1 MLKRRQVYKIIHT
14 HKAVCDCA
22 CARIGCA
29 CAVNNAR
36 ISPAAR
42 PCCEPVRRQEGYGS
56 PCSLCRGSLGCLYL
70 QGKSTCHALA
80 KNWHGPVLL
89 ANTPIH
95 QMCTINKIS
104 SVCCCNNHLYT
115 SQTRPSKT
123 NVMMNYIT
131 LPREPQKPEG
141 TKGNQQ
147 VPRGTTQVPRGT
159 TETSKYQGEPQ
170 KPKGTNKY
178 QGEPHKPKVTNKYQG

>member
-1 MLKRRQVYKIIHT
+1 
-14 HKAVCDCA
+14 
-22 CARIGCA
+22 
-29 CAVNNAR
+29 
-36 ISPAAR
+36 
-42 PCCEPVRRQEGYGS
+42 
-56 PCSLCRGSLGCLYL
+56 
-70 QGKSTCHALA
+70 
-80 KNWHGPVLL
+80 
-89 ANTPIH
+89 
-95 QMCTINKIS
+95 MCTINKIS

-178 QGEPHKPKVTNKYQG
+178 QGEPQKPKGTSTVAFRNSGNGPTTEVLVNSHGNFCYKVHCSIPVSVSHTKEALSPSQIPFFSCAHFRSKHRLQV